1 MTIRMECQTLPVGEL
16 LTGSRTYT
24 MPIFQRPY
32 SWTADE
38 ASQLLDDIQ
47 SAFHNS
53 DGGHGDTGYY
63 FLGQVI
69 VSQANPN
76 APFDVIDGQ
85 QRLITLSALLAVLR
99 DLLPQNGFRE
109 HLQDH
114 LVRPENAARILP
126 QAVRVAM
133 RDPDNEEYDRWI
145 AAPYGTHA
153 MSASGDT
160 DATQRLAE
168 VIGKFKEE
176 IGSPHSKFVADLA
189 SYVLN
194 RCYVVLVITSSTMD
208 GYELFR
214 SINARGQ
221 SLTDLD
227 IIRGEIIS
235 RYHSSTLAAA
245 WNQIEDQIGIERLST
260 YVKSILTLVHPTTR
274 TMTLRDGF
282 RAVLAHP
289 SKSLVFTDTLKKFI
303 EIFEQL
309 ESGELELA
317 QGSEE
322 LRRIITCVQALPFD
336 DWVPAALLWLAQSP
350 SQRSTIE
357 FFKSLDA
364 LGLGLLVL
372 GATTNTITERMRK
385 VIERIIAGD
394 CLEKSDSE
402 LFLTRSERLKIREKL
417 SNPIGSKSRFVRPLL
432 LRLNAEML
440 DKTIP
445 TYFPRNVTLEH
456 ILPQKPGPRS
466 QWRAKFPEQ
475 KKRIELSQML
485 GNFAILSSKVNPKAS
500 NFDFHRKREIMFGS
514 SDSNVFPLTAQ
525 LVRYSDWTPDDIMK
539 RQAELTDLAREIL
552 RL

>member
-1 MTIRMECQTLPVGEL
+1 VTIRMECQTLPVGEL
-16 LTGSRTYT
+16 LSGSRTYG

-32 SWTADE
+32 SWTSEE
-38 ASQLLDDIQ
+38 AGQLYDDIET
-47 SAFHNS
+47 AFHNS
-53 DGGHGDTGYY
+53 DGGAGTGGYY
-63 FLGQVI
+63 FLGQLI

-76 APFDVIDGQ
+76 APFEVIDGQ

-99 DLLPQNGFRE
+99 DLLPQTDFRN

-114 LVRPENAARILP
+114 LVRPENAARGLP
-126 QAVRVAM
+126 RAVRVTL
-133 RDPDNEEYDRWI
+133 RDIDCDEYIRWI
-145 AAPYGTHA
+145 ATSNGTQ
-153 MSASGDT
+153 SLVASGDT
-160 DATQRLAE
+160 DATQRLAD
-168 VIGKFKEE
+168 VIAGLKDA
-176 IGSPHSKFVADLA
+176 IGSPQSKFVADLA
-189 SYVLN
+189 SYILN
-194 RCYVVLVITSSTMD
+194 RCYVVLVITSSAMD

-227 IIRGEIIS
+227 IIRGEIIN

-245 WNQIEDQIGIERLST
+245 WNQIEDRIGIEQLST
-260 YVKSILTLVHPTTR
+260 YVKSILALVHPETR
-274 TMTLRDGF
+274 GMALRDGF

-289 SKSLVFTDTLKKFI
+289 SKSFVFTDTLKKFV

-309 ESGELELA
+309 ESGDLEVA

-322 LRRIITCVQALPFD
+322 LSRIITCVQALPFD

-350 SQRSTIE
+350 SQRDTIE
-357 FFKSLDA
+357 FFKYLDA

-385 VIERIIAGD
+385 VIERILSQD
-394 CLEKSDSE
+394 CLSKADSA
-402 LFLTRSERLKIREKL
+402 LFLTRAERAKIREKL
-417 SNPIGSKSRFVRPLL
+417 SSPIGNKSRFVRPLL

-466 QWRAKFPEQ
+466 QWRAKFPDQ
-475 KKRIELSQML
+475 KRRVELSQML
-485 GNFAILSSKVNPKAS
+485 GNFAILSTKVNPKAS
-500 NFDFHRKREIMFGS
+500 NFDFHKKREIMFGS
-514 SDSNVFPLTAQ
+514 SDSNIFPLTAQ
-525 LVRYSDWTPDDIMK
+525 LVRYSDWTPESIMK
-539 RQAELTDLAREIL
+539 RQTELTDLAREIL